1 MDLDFKSETIQVNGV
16 AQKMR
21 TFLESDDGDVSLT
34 DVLLQDYLDSI
45 DPAFSD
51 EDCRSSENNDGPILE
66 DSFAEILE
74 SKYDNQ

>member
-45 DPAFSD
+45 DSAFND

-74 SKYDNQ
+74 SK